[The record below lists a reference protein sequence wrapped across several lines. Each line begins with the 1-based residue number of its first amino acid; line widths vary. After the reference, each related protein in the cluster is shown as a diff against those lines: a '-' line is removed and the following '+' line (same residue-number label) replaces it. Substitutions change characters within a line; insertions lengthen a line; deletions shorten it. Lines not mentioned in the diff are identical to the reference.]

1 MKSSTKTLIDRVSR
15 CESLDEYKELFKSLA
30 SQREEWSKK
39 INRIMAE
46 NNYSASEFAQKC
58 KVSRV
63 TVQKWKN
70 GSIPKNRETFIRI
83 GFAANYSLNEMNN
96 FLERYGR
103 CQRLYARNL
112 EDSVYIFVLA
122 SDDIE
127 HTYQK
132 CEAIIDLINKEMEK
146 TFIEDALLYD
156 TSNVLTNIIN
166 IQSVEELVEFVKTNA
181 GVFANQYNK
190 FYSFVEMYINLNR
203 IGDTSDRNNVSM
215 LMTNCSP
222 SLKFCVYDI
231 VNHKWYPKRNKI
243 ISLGIYLNMSAE
255 QINEMLRLANME
267 ELCPRNPFENSI
279 IYALESAMLEN
290 VICLGTDTLRNYVKN
305 ILNSLGFTDAEF
317 LLDEIDNEFED
328 VI

>member
-1 MKSSTKTLIDRVSR
+1 MKTSTKTLFDRASR
-15 CESLDEYKELFKSLA
+15 CENLDEYKELFKSLS

-39 INRIMAE
+39 INRILAE
-46 NNYSASEFAQKC
+46 NNYSALEFAEKC

-70 GSIPKNRETFIRI
+70 GSIPKSRDTFIRI
-83 GFAANYSLNEMNN
+83 GFAADYNLDEMNN

-112 EDSVYIFVLA
+112 EDSVCIFVLTSA
-122 SDDIE
+122 DIE

-132 CEAIIDLINKEMEK
+132 CEAIIELIKKEMQEA
-146 TFIEDALLYD
+146 FIEDTLLYD

-166 IQSVEELVEFVKTNA
+166 LRSVEELVKFIKTNA
-181 GVFANQYNK
+181 GIFSNQYNK

-203 IGDTSDRNNVSM
+203 IGDTTDRNNISM

-231 VNHKWYPKRNKI
+231 VNHKWYPKRDKI
-243 ISLGIYLNMSAE
+243 ISLGIYLNMSAD

-267 ELCPRNPFENSI
+267 ALCPRNPFENSV
-279 IYALESAMLEN
+279 IYALESALLEN
-290 VICLGTDTLRNYVKN
+290 IICHGTDSLRNYVKN
-305 ILNSLGFTDAEF
+305 ILVSLGFTDVEF
-317 LLDEIDNEFED
+317 LLDEADNKYED
-328 VI
+328 VF

>member
-1 MKSSTKTLIDRVSR
+1 MKTSTKTLFDRVSR
-15 CESLDEYKELFKSLA
+15 CESLEEYKELFKSLGDH
-30 SQREEWSKK
+30 REEWSKQ
-39 INRIMAE
+39 INRILTK
-46 NNYSASEFAQKC
+46 NNYSVTEFAKKC

-70 GSIPKNRETFIRI
+70 GSLPKSRETFIRI
-83 GFAANYSLNEMNN
+83 GFAANYNLEEMNN

-112 EDSVYIFVLA
+112 EDSVCIFVLT
-122 SDDIE
+122 SEDIE
-127 HTYQK
+127 HTYEK
-132 CEAIIDLINKEMEK
+132 CEAIIDLIKKEMEEA
-146 TFIEDALLYD
+146 FIEEKLLYD
-156 TSNVLTNIIN
+156 TADVLSKLIKLH
-166 IQSVEELVEFVKTNA
+166 SLEELVEFIKKNA
-181 GVFANQYNK
+181 GIFANQYNR

-203 IGDTSDRNNVSM
+203 IGDTSDKNNISM

-255 QINEMLRLANME
+255 QINEMLRLVNME
-267 ELCPRNPFENSI
+267 ELCARNPFENSI

-290 VICLGTDTLRNYVKN
+290 VICFGTDGLRNYVKN
-305 ILNSLGFTDAEF
+305 ILVSLGFTDVEF
-317 LLDEIDNEFED
+317 LLDETDNENED
-328 VI
+328 VF